1 MAKLLLFN
9 IPELTTESK
18 PKPLPA
24 WFAWTLI
31 GVLAVALVAGVVWL
45 ANSDATPEAIGA
57 AAASVLVLGALAK
70 AAEAA
75 SDLPA
80 SVRARL
86 SAISAGATIVGSALG
101 LLGITGALTALTA
114 V

>member
-9 IPELTTESK
+9 VPQPTTE
-18 PKPLPA
+18 PKARTLPV
-24 WFAWTLI
+24 WLAWTLI
-31 GVLAVALVAGVVWL
+31 GVLAAALIVGIVCL
-45 ANSDATPEAIGA
+45 ANSDMTPEAIGA

-80 SVRARL
+80 NVRARL
-86 SAISAGATIVGSALG
+86 SAISAGATLVGSALG